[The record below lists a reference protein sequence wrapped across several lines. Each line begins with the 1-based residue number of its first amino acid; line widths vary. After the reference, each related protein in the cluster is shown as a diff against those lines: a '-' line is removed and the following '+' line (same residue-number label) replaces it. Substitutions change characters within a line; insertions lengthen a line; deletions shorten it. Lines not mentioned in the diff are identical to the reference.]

1 MPQLDIIRY
10 TLVLGIVLV
19 LLTIVFIFAQFTS
32 SLKYAYDEAYLI
44 FKDFCALLENYI
56 FSKFECGLRGL
67 KSYLVFL
74 FLPFFIMIS
83 FILTQYVTVFAVLA
97 SFVFVWFR
105 RVRLIKKCLNKVQD
119 FYFSDLGF
127 KGYIKRD
134 CHSIILSM
142 ICLKRAL
149 KQNGVF

>member
-74 FLPFFIMIS
+74 FLDQKSARLNSSHVRIS
-83 FILTQYVTVFAVLA
+83 YAVF
-97 SFVFVWFR
+97 
-105 RVRLIKKCLNKVQD
+105 
-119 FYFSDLGF
+119 
-127 KGYIKRD
+127 
-134 CHSIILSM
+134 
-142 ICLKRAL
+142 CLK
-149 KQNGVF
+149 KNTKIQYNN